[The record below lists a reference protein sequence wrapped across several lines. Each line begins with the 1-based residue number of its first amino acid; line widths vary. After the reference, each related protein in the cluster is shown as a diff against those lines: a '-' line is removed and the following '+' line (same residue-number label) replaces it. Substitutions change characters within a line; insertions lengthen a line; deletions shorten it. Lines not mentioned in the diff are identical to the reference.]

1 VKSDFALG
9 KIQLGFSCQ
18 KKLQIAKRL
27 LSARPPNAP
36 PVASR
41 RLPQIGSQQNFERLL
56 TSLSPFTFHLSPFT
70 FHFSPFPSAVPS
82 AAKCITFSSVA
93 SARATSPVSRP

>member
-56 TSLSPFTFHLSPFT
+56 TSLSPFTFH
-70 FHFSPFPSAVPS
+70 FSPFPSAVPS